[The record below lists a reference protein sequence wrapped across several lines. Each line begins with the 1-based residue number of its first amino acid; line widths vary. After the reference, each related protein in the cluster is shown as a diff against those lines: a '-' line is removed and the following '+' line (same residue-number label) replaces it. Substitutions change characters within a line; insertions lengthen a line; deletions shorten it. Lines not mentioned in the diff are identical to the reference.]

1 MEPITLAI
9 GGASYYVAV
18 KFVDQFISQEGY
30 GWFQKKLFPKQ
41 RYVDRLYQLIE
52 ETASEFEVEYPTDLD
67 KVPFYQ
73 SQPLFDVLNE
83 YTLFQEFPDKAEV
96 VNKFSDYPS
105 VLPPTK
111 KQLERFYAILALKI
125 NKCTTLK
132 KLHIEDTY
140 KEKIFDINEELIQI
154 KLLLRS
160 IDEKLTFHLSD
171 DWLNEKN
178 RQAIADLGGRYT
190 PELNLKLEIAKI
202 FEGLGRTQNFS
213 ELFYSHIDSFLI
225 KGKKLRTCDEISSQ
239 LSLISKSLTD
249 IITLYREIDF
259 SKLNKIPTDEFCK
272 SITYCNNAVLESESV
287 LWKLREEA
295 NAAGGYNDYSDK
307 YSSILRELRDFD
319 YECNKLSNFL
329 NSITVKLSN
338 NPFLLLEGEA
348 GIGKSHLLADVIETR
363 IKSGFPSLFLLGQQL
378 TSNESPWVQIFKRLQ
393 VDTTSNDFLE
403 KLDLYAKK
411 TNKRFLIFIDAI
423 NEGSGNKF
431 WDDNINSFVEEV
443 KKHDWLGLIMSV
455 RSTYKNITIS
465 DENVSRNNFEVHEHI
480 GFKNVELEAV
490 NLFYDNYNIERPSS
504 PNLNPEF
511 KNPLFLKL
519 LCEGVKKSGLSK
531 VPVGFHGISKILSFF
546 IAGVNKSLASPKK
559 YSFDASFPLVNDAL
573 NELIKLKVNSG
584 AKSIPLKEA
593 HVAVQSIVQDYVN
606 DRTFLNAL
614 IDEGLLTKGT
624 TRNDDNVAEEVV
636 YISFERF
643 DDHLT
648 VNYLLD
654 GIEIIEDEFKTGG
667 LLKSYFKEEYDFY
680 YNQGIVEALSI
691 QLPEKYGKELY
702 ELLPEFSGHDYLINS
717 FIDSLVWRETSAIDF
732 DKLKPFI
739 NDNVLQYRG
748 TFSHFLE
755 VLISISGIEG
765 HPFNANFLHDWLS
778 KHPLPNRDAFWTTQ
792 LKYKYSEDSTF
803 RHLIDW
809 AWGGFDKSYISDDS
823 IELVATALCW
833 FLTSSNRKLRDC
845 STKALVNLLENR
857 IPVLI
862 RVIDKF
868 DGVDDLYVWERV
880 LAVTLGCVLR
890 TEDHHELG
898 PVAEIVYTKVFDTE
912 DVYPHFLLRDYA
924 REIIEYVSHL
934 GLITE
939 NIEVS
944 KTKPPYKSEWP
955 DDIPTKDELKGLY
968 DEKDYWDL
976 WSSVM
981 GGGDFSRYTIGTN
994 SNHSDWSG
1002 YRLGQIPVNR
1012 EEIFNDFKSRLSE
1025 EQLQLFDSID
1035 PFIYENASNDLDI
1048 DEYFTFRIP
1057 TARKTDEVLSA
1068 NILAFKEALS
1078 AELLALYEGD
1088 IEPYFDHNNNLLDTD
1103 AHFDLRLAE
1112 RLIFNRVIELG
1123 WSPDLHGDFDRG
1135 IGTGRGRHEPYQER
1149 IGKKYQWIAFHE
1161 FMARLSDNYI
1171 RYEGYGDEREEY
1183 PYLGP
1188 WEPYERDIDPTI
1200 LLKNTADKSIPIEDQ
1215 WWISKEAFEWNC
1227 TFEDWVKDT
1236 STLDNPQ
1243 GLIEVKDNKG
1253 GDWLVLESYPSWKEP
1268 KEVGKED
1275 WGHPRKEVW
1284 CHLRSYLVKSS
1295 EYEHFKNWA
1304 ASQHYM
1310 GRWMPES
1317 TDRYQLF
1324 NREYYWSEA
1333 FKFFKSD
1340 YYGGSDWVTV
1350 TDKKTRTEIADVGVT
1365 TIGYRWEEE
1374 FDQSKAETLSFLKPS
1389 SLIFDNMKLK
1399 HGSQEGSYIDE
1410 ANNVVC
1416 FAAEA
1421 LNDTKAYLLI
1431 KKEPFLKMLKDND
1444 LEVVWT
1450 LLGEKGVIG
1459 GSLSSNH
1466 NYGRIEFSGAFYIDG
1481 DHIEGKHK
1489 IFTTNCSG

>member
-9 GGASYYVAV
+9 GGASYVAT

-30 GWFQKKLFPKQ
+30 GWFRKKLFPKQ

-52 ETASEFEVEYPTDLD
+52 ETASEFEVEYPADSD

-73 SQPLFDVLNE
+73 SQPLFDVLNQ
-83 YTLFQEFPDKAEV
+83 YILFKQLPDKAEV
-96 VNKFSDYPS
+96 VNKFSDYPT
-105 VLPPTK
+105 VLPPTQ
-111 KQLERFYAILALKI
+111 KQLERFYTILALKI
-125 NKCTTLK
+125 NKCETLK
-132 KLHIEDTY
+132 KLHIEEAY
-140 KEKIFDINEELIQI
+140 KEKIFDISEELTQI

-160 IDEKLTFHLSD
+160 IDEKLTFHLND

-190 PELNLKLEIAKI
+190 PELNVKLEIAKI
-202 FEGLGRTQNFS
+202 FDGIGRTQSFS

-225 KGKKLRTCDEISSQ
+225 KGNKLSTCDEISSQ
-239 LSLISKSLTD
+239 LSIISKSLTD
-249 IITLYREIDF
+249 IINLYQEIDF
-259 SKLNKIPTDEFCK
+259 SKLTKIPTDEFYK
-272 SITYCNNAVLESESV
+272 SITSCNNAVAESESV
-287 LWKLREEA
+287 LWKLRAEA
-295 NAAGGYNDYSDK
+295 KAAGDTNDYSDK
-307 YSSILRELRDFD
+307 YSSTLRELRDFD
-319 YECNKLSNFL
+319 YECNKLSTFI
-329 NSITVKLSN
+329 NSITVNLSN

-348 GIGKSHLLADVIETR
+348 GIGKSHLLADIVETR
-363 IKSGFPSLFLLGQQL
+363 IKSGSPSLFLLGQQL
-378 TSNESPWVQIFKRLQ
+378 TSDESPWVQIFKRLQ
-393 VDTTSNDFLE
+393 IDTTSNDFLE
-403 KLDLYAKK
+403 KLNIYAQKN
-411 TNKRFLIFIDAI
+411 NKRMLIFIDAI
-423 NEGSGNKF
+423 NEGNGNKF
-431 WDDNINSFVEEV
+431 WDDNINSFVAEI
-443 KKHDWLGLIMSV
+443 KRFDWLGLIMSV

-465 DENVSRNNFEVHEHI
+465 DENVSRNNFETHEHI

-573 NELIKLKVNSG
+573 NELIKLKVGSG
-584 AKSIPLKEA
+584 AKSISLKDA

-606 DRTFLNAL
+606 DKTFLNAL
-614 IDEGLLTKGT
+614 IDEGVLTKGI

-654 GIEIIEDEFKTGG
+654 GIENIEDEFETGG
-667 LLKSYFKEEYDFY
+667 RLRNYFKEEYDFY

-702 ELLPEFSGHDYLINS
+702 ELLPEFSEHDYLINS
-717 FIDSLVWRETSAIDF
+717 FIDSLVWREISAIDF
-732 DKLKPFI
+732 EKLKPFI
-739 NDNVLQYRG
+739 NDSVLRFRG
-748 TFSHFLE
+748 TFSNFLE
-755 VLISISGIEG
+755 ILISISGIEE

-809 AWGGFDKSYISDDS
+809 AWDDFDKSYISDDS

-833 FLTSSNRKLRDC
+833 FLTSSNRDLRDC

-857 IPVLI
+857 IPVLVRI
-862 RVIDKF
+862 INKF
-868 DGVDDLYVWERV
+868 DAVDDPYVWERV
-880 LAVTLGCVLR
+880 LAVALGCVLR
-890 TEDHHELG
+890 TKEHHELG
-898 PVAEIVYTKVFDTE
+898 PVAEIVYIKVFDTE
-912 DVYPHFLLRDYA
+912 DVYPHILLRDYA

-934 GLITE
+934 GLITV
-939 NIEVS
+939 NIEFS
-944 KTKPPYKSEWP
+944 KIKPPYKSEWP
-955 DDIPTKDELKGLY
+955 DDIPTKDELKGVY
-968 DEKDYWDL
+968 DKKDYWDL
-976 WSSVM
+976 WGSVM
-981 GGGDFSRYTIGTN
+981 GGDFSRYTIGTN

-1002 YRLGQIPVNR
+1002 CRFGQSPVNR
-1012 EEIFNDFKSRLSE
+1012 KEIVNNFKNRLSE
-1025 EQLQLFDSID
+1025 EQLELFDSID
-1035 PFIYENASNDLDI
+1035 PFVYEDASNDLDI
-1048 DEYFTFRIP
+1048 NGFFTFRSP
-1057 TARKTDEVLSA
+1057 TVRKTDEVLSA
-1068 NILAFKEALS
+1068 NILAFKGSLS
-1078 AELLALYEGD
+1078 AELLVLYEGD

-1123 WSPDLHGDFDRG
+1123 WSPDLHGSFDRG
-1135 IGTGRGRHEPYQER
+1135 IGTGRGRHEPCQER

-1161 FMARLSDNYI
+1161 FMAKLSDNYI
-1171 RYEGYGDEREEY
+1171 RYEGYGDEREES
-1183 PYLGP
+1183 PYRGP

-1200 LLKNTADKSIPIEDQ
+1200 LLKNTGDKSIPIEDQ
-1215 WWISKEAFEWNC
+1215 WWISKEAFEWDC
-1227 TFEDWVKDT
+1227 TFDDWVKDT

-1243 GLIEVKDNKG
+1243 GLIEVKDNNG

-1304 ASQHYM
+1304 ESQHYM

-1317 TDRYQLF
+1317 ADRYQLF

-1340 YYGGSDWVTV
+1340 YYSGSDWVTV

-1374 FDQSKAETLSFLKPS
+1374 FDQSKAEILSFLKPS

-1410 ANNVVC
+1410 ANNIIC

-1421 LNDTKAYLLI
+1421 LNDTKAHLLV

-1459 GSLSSNH
+1459 GSLSSSH
-1466 NYGRIEFSGAFYIDG
+1466 NYGRIEFSGAFHIDEG
-1481 DHIEGKHK
+1481 RIGGKHK
-1489 IFTTNCSG
+1489 VFTTR